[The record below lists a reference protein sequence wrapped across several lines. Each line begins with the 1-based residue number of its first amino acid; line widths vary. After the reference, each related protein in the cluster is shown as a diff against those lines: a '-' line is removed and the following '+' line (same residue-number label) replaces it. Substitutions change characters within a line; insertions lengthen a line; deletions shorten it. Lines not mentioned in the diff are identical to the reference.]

1 MSRIYNA
8 KNEKCGHKFYS
19 EPRLSP
25 FSLTHM
31 GTHVIAVANQKG
43 GVGKTTTT
51 INIAASLAHQGQR
64 VLMVD
69 LDPQAN
75 ATSGIGVEKREGGSV
90 YESLVGDGLL
100 TDQIICSSCENLW
113 VIPGEVNLCGAEIE
127 LPRMEDCLHRL
138 QRALHSVKMANVY
151 DVVLIDCPP
160 SLGSLT
166 LNAFVAADSLLVPIQ
181 CEYYA
186 LEGISMVQRLIN
198 QVRESGDNPGLNI
211 IGIVMTMYDGRTRLS
226 QQVLD
231 EVRNHFSDV
240 IFETTIPRATR
251 LAEAPSHGQPALVY
265 DPDGLATAAYDVLAA
280 ELLQRLNVE
289 ELAPDNVVDAVAL
302 QNHVPVQNQA

>member
-1 MSRIYNA
+1 MA
-8 KNEKCGHKFYS
+8 
-19 EPRLSP
+19 P
-25 FSLTHM
+25 FSLPCM

-51 INIAASLAHQGQR
+51 INVAASLANQGQR
-64 VLMVD
+64 VLLVD

-75 ATSGIGVEKREGGSV
+75 ATSGVGIEKREGGSV
-90 YESLVGDGLL
+90 YESLVGDALL
-100 TDQIICSSCENLW
+100 TDQIISTPYQNLS

-127 LPRMEDCLHRL
+127 LPRMDDCLHRL

-151 DVVLIDCPP
+151 DIILIDCPP

-186 LEGISMVQRLIN
+186 LEGISMVQRLID
-198 QVRESGDNPGLNI
+198 QVRESGDNLGLNI
-211 IGIVMTMYDGRTRLS
+211 VGIVMTMYDGRTRLS

-231 EVRNHFSDV
+231 EVRAHFSDV

-265 DPDGLATAAYDVLAA
+265 DPDGLATAAYDVLAS
-280 ELLQRLNVE
+280 ELMQRLNQVGV
-289 ELAPDNVVDAVAL
+289 APDNVVDVADF
-302 QNHVPVQNQA
+302 QQQAPVQNQA

>member
-1 MSRIYNA
+1 
-8 KNEKCGHKFYS
+8 
-19 EPRLSP
+19 
-25 FSLTHM
+25 M

-51 INIAASLAHQGQR
+51 INVAASLANQGQR
-64 VLMVD
+64 VLLVD
-69 LDPQAN
+69 FDPQAN
-75 ATSGIGVEKREGGSV
+75 ATSGIGIEKREGGSV
-90 YESLVGDGLL
+90 YESLVGDALL
-100 TDQIICSSCENLW
+100 TDQIISTPYQNLS

-127 LPRMEDCLHRL
+127 LPRMDDCLHRL

-151 DVVLIDCPP
+151 DIILIDCPP

-186 LEGISMVQRLIN
+186 LEGISMVQRLID

-211 IGIVMTMYDGRTRLS
+211 VGIVMTMYDGRTRLS

-231 EVRNHFSDV
+231 EVRSHFSDV

-265 DPDGLATAAYDVLAA
+265 DPDGLATAAYDVLAS
-280 ELLQRLNVE
+280 ELMQRLNQVGV
-289 ELAPDNVVDAVAL
+289 APDNVVDAADF
-302 QNHVPVQNQA
+302 QQQAPVQNQA

>member
-1 MSRIYNA
+1 
-8 KNEKCGHKFYS
+8 
-19 EPRLSP
+19 
-25 FSLTHM
+25 M
-31 GTHVIAVANQKG
+31 GSHVIAVANQKG
-43 GVGKTTTT
+43 GVGKTTTA
-51 INIAASLAHQGQR
+51 INLAASLAHQGQR
-64 VLMVD
+64 VLMLD

-90 YESLVGDGLL
+90 YESLVGDALL
-100 TDQIICSSCENLW
+100 SDQIIRTSYPNLS
-113 VIPGEVNLCGAEIE
+113 VIPGEVNLCGAEID

-151 DVVLIDCPP
+151 DIILIDCPP

-231 EVRNHFSDV
+231 EVRSHFSDV

-251 LAEAPSHGQPALVY
+251 LAEAPSHGQPALIY

-280 ELLQRLNVE
+280 ELAQRLSAE
-289 ELAPDNVVDAVAL
+289 ELTPDNVVDATAL
-302 QNHVPVQNQA
+302 QDHVPVQNQA